1 MSSNDDGQKLVRHDF
16 EFDFE
21 CAEAKVSSDF
31 EFDWAAWLISS
42 VGGGKGWAVEMSTKS
57 HKFIQILT
65 NSA

>member
-1 MSSNDDGQKLVRHDF
+1 MILNDDGQKLVRHDF

-42 VGGGKGWAVEMSTKS
+42 VGGGEGGEWKCK
-57 HKFIQILT
+57 
-65 NSA
+65 